1 MTGFSSL
8 RQRLTALIAGGA
20 IVTSLITA
28 VGITYM
34 DLNVG
39 RQRTASQVAAIAD
52 IISVQAGA
60 ALARGDRAAAAETL
74 LWLRSDDFLTRAA
87 LFDAQG
93 ARVAQFQRDT
103 RVALAGPPFDGL
115 LWRDGNTFVLTVP
128 VRANGARLGSL
139 AVTANTQTF
148 RGLVRQRPGGAV
160 LIVLLSLLVA
170 AIGAVA
176 LKSRVSSPI
185 LAMALVAKRIAATH
199 RFSDRVAVT
208 SSDEMGVLAAA
219 FNSML
224 VEIERRDAELAS
236 YRRTLEERVAE
247 RNRVNAELLFAKQKA
262 ESATRLKSEFLANI
276 SHEIRTPMN
285 GVMGM
290 ISLLLDNCADPEQR
304 EQLSIAQNAAQSLVT
319 LLNDILDLSKIEAG
333 KMTIE
338 AIDFD
343 LRNTIQESLRTFD
356 AAVRQKNLEMDLVVA
371 PDCSVWVRGDPLRL
385 RQILSNLVGN
395 AVKFTSQG
403 SLRVMVTPVDR
414 GRLGFEV
421 KDTGI
426 GIPAA
431 KLSSIFEAFTQAD
444 GSTTRQYGGTGLG
457 LTITRRLVTL
467 MGGRLSAQSAPGA
480 GSSFFFELPLEDRPT
495 PPDPSSGIPPP
506 SRPSRRFPSLRILVV
521 EDNPVNQKVV
531 CSMIRREGW
540 TAVLASNGKEAYE
553 RFLAEGFDI
562 ILMDVQMPEV
572 DGLQATMLIRQ
583 EELRRSAGVNP
594 VRIPIFGLTA
604 HASRAQHDECLA
616 QGMDEVITK
625 PISLPALRTALAPVI
640 ETLFSAA

>member
-8 RQRLTALIAGGA
+8 RQRLTALIAGAA
-20 IVTSLITA
+20 IVTSLIAA
-28 VGITYM
+28 VGFTYM
-34 DLNVG
+34 DLNLG
-39 RQRTASQVAAIAD
+39 RQRSASQVAAIAG
-52 IISVQAGA
+52 IISGQAGA
-60 ALARGDRAAAAETL
+60 ALARGDRAAAAEIL
-74 LWLRSDDFLTRAA
+74 LWLRSDDFLTASA

-93 ARVAQFQRDT
+93 ARIAQFQRDSGSGLD
-103 RVALAGPPFDGL
+103 APPPDGL
-115 LWRDGNTFVLTVP
+115 FWRDGRTFVLTVP
-128 VRANGARLGSL
+128 VRANGARLGAL
-139 AVTANTQTF
+139 AVTASTLTI
-148 RGLVRQRPGGAV
+148 RALWRQRADGAA

-170 AIGAVA
+170 TVA
-176 LKSRVSSPI
+176 AWGLESSVSSPI

-208 SSDEMGVLAAA
+208 SSGEVGVLGAA

-224 VEIERRDAELAS
+224 GEIERRDAELAS

-262 ESATRLKSEFLANI
+262 ESATRLKSEFLANM

-290 ISLLLDNCADPEQR
+290 ISLLLDQCSDPEQR
-304 EQLSIAQNAAQSLVT
+304 EQLSTAQNAAQSLVT

-343 LRNTIQESLRTFD
+343 LRKTVQEPLSIFD
-356 AAVRQKNLEMDLVVA
+356 IAVREKNLSLDLTVA
-371 PDCSVWVRGDPLRL
+371 PDCSGWVRGDPLRL
-385 RQILSNLVGN
+385 RQIMTNLVGN

-403 SLRVMVTPVDR
+403 SLQVIVTPGER

-431 KLSSIFEAFTQAD
+431 KLGSIFEAFTQAD

-457 LTITRRLVTL
+457 LAITRRLVNL

-495 PPDPSSGIPPP
+495 PPVAPGAQLPAQL
-506 SRPSRRFPSLRILVV
+506 SRRFRALRILVA
-521 EDNPVNQKVV
+521 EDNLVNQKVV

-540 TAVLASNGKEAYE
+540 TAILAANGKEAYE
-553 RFLAEGFDI
+553 CFLTEHFDLV
-562 ILMDVQMPEV
+562 LMDVQMPEV

-625 PISLPALRTALAPVI
+625 PISLPALRKALTPVI